1 MKKFLILLS
10 VSLLLSSCIV
20 VKVYDSPK
28 QEEQAPKVI
37 AKRRMMM
44 PSDKTI
50 TLPTGD
56 QEILFFGD
64 QFPPEPMLFHGSSD
78 TLMIDI
84 KGDSIAH
91 KGIFV
96 IKLDEGDSLTP
107 PMKLK
112 WKGKEGGMFI
122 HPPIPMPMHNDAKMK
137 MPACCAAKDSVCSD
151 MPKIKKEVRI
161 IKSDAAQQDDK
172 QNIFV
177 FRSEEEKGAPLIVI
191 DGEEQPEGYDFKN
204 IAPDDIER
212 IDVVKG
218 PAAIKRFGDK
228 GKNGVVDITMKKN

>member
-1 MKKFLILLS
+1 MKKFLTLLS

-56 QEILFFGD
+56 QEILFFGE

-96 IKLDEGDSLTP
+96 IKLDEGDSLAS

-122 HPPIPMPMHNDAKMK
+122 HPPIPMTNDAKMK

-212 IDVVKG
+212 IDVVK
-218 PAAIKRFGDK
+218 ALQQLNVLETK
-228 GKNGVVDITMKKN
+228 GKTEWLILQ